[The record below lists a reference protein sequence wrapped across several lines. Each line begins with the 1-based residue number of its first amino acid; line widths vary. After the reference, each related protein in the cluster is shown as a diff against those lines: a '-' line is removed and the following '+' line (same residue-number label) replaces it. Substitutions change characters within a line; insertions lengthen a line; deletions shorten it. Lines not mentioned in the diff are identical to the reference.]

1 MPFGKLASGQPDE
14 PGTSMMRLFRL
25 LVPAVTAALLAIAFA
40 PLAKADIFTVRGVP
54 VDASGPSA
62 TAARDLAIPTGRAEA
77 FTRLFKRLTP
87 QAEWAKMP
95 AVDEATLDDLIT
107 AFEVKNERSSS
118 TRYLADITYT
128 FDPDKVRTLLRG
140 AGVSFTD
147 TRAKPVL
154 VIPVFDGPAGT
165 VLWGSNDF
173 SSAWGQISFR
183 DEVAPMVVPT
193 GDTEDLIAFPDAASV
208 SADWARLE
216 PMAIR
221 YGANEVLI
229 ARAVV
234 AGGQATIAWT
244 RVNAKGTSEGSA
256 FGSGGSDGEALASAT
271 YNLAIEWQEIWK
283 TRTATDNSAVS
294 TISAII
300 SFASLPEWVETRRRL
315 LEVTGIAGIDVSRIT
330 VSEARVTIR
339 YRGPRDLL
347 DEALSEELWMF
358 EADPMEPGYVRL
370 VPYVP
375 EVPAGTITPPIVQ

>member
-1 MPFGKLASGQPDE
+1 
-14 PGTSMMRLFRL
+14 MMRLFRL
-25 LVPAVTAALLAIAFA
+25 LAPAVTAALLAIAHA
-40 PLAKADIFTVRGVP
+40 PMAMADIFTVRGVP

-118 TRYLADITYT
+118 TRYLADITYS
-128 FDPDKVRTLLRG
+128 FNPDKVRTLLRG

-154 VIPVFDGPAGT
+154 VIPVFDGPSGT
-165 VLWGSNDF
+165 VLWGSNEF
-173 SSAWGQISFR
+173 ASAWGQISFR

-193 GDTEDLIAFPDAASV
+193 GDTEDLITFPDVASV

-216 PMAIR
+216 PMAMR

-256 FGSGGSDGEALASAT
+256 FGSGGNDAEALTAAT
-271 YNLAIEWQEIWK
+271 YNLANEWQEIWK

-315 LEVTGIAGIDVSRIT
+315 LDVTGIAGIDVARIT
-330 VSEARVTIR
+330 VNEARILIR

-347 DEALSEELWMF
+347 DEALSEELWML
-358 EADPMEPGYVRL
+358 EADPTEPGYERL

-375 EVPAGTITPPIVQ
+375 EVPSGAITPPIVQ